1 MNNKWNLEL
10 EWNLELDKYYIGMC
24 KLSPSYKKIIRDNP
38 HCSEFFCTL
47 DTCINKTECSKY
59 LILNNI
65 FKSNPFF
72 KKHEKQLLDKEINDP
87 KNTKKCEVNGYLYD
101 FIPRT
106 FNPNEKTY
114 VDKYVYELDK
124 YKTIENF
131 YKQKFIYKLKYSP
144 YVMEY
149 GTTYPKPKSVI
160 HWGQLKLFLTTL
172 QFLITY
178 IKSNDPL
185 INIIYVGSAPGYNI
199 EILAD
204 MFPNTRWYLIDPAVH
219 YSKLYKHKQIIEIK
233 TEFFTTNLANYY
245 YNLFKNK
252 SSKLYFI
259 SDIRL
264 NPDDDSVIKDNDI
277 NIVWHKIIKPDYSF
291 LKFRCPYN
299 GEYYDYYKG
308 DVYLQP
314 YSNVSSTESRLVL
327 KKKLEKE
334 KYNINEY
341 QGKFLYF
348 NRIIRPA
355 YHKQTIKQNKE
366 FDHCYDCT
374 FFSKIINEY
383 FNKFNLFAKNAFSNQ
398 FSDITTSS
406 DNELPDVLSTMYFI
420 KNKLGETTKDRIKY
434 TNIQIRHNIK

>member
-1 MNNKWNLEL
+1 MNT
-10 EWNLELDKYYIGMC
+10 EWNLELDKYYIGIC
-24 KLSPSYKKIIRDNP
+24 KLESKYKKIISDNP
-38 HCSEFFCTL
+38 HCSEFFCKLEICT
-47 DTCINKTECSKY
+47 NKTECLKY
-59 LILNNI
+59 LIQNNI
-65 FKSNPFF
+65 FKPNPFL
-72 KKHEKQLLDKEINDP
+72 KKHERQLLEKEINNS
-87 KNTKKCEVNGYLYD
+87 KNSKKCDLDGYLYD

-114 VDKYVYELDK
+114 GDKYASELDK
-124 YKTIENF
+124 YKTIDNF
-131 YKQKFIYKLKYSP
+131 YKQKFTYKLKDVP
-144 YVMEY
+144 YIMEY
-149 GTTYPKPKSVI
+149 GTSYPKPKSVI

-178 IKSNDPL
+178 IEKSDPL
-185 INIIYVGSAPGYNI
+185 INIVYVGSAPGYNI

-204 MFPNTRWYLIDPAVH
+204 MFPNTRWYLVDPAVH

-233 TEFFTTNLANYY
+233 TEFFTEDVAKYY
-245 YNLFKNK
+245 YNLFKNRGK
-252 SSKLYFI
+252 LSKLYFI

-264 NPDDDSVIKDNDI
+264 SPDDESVIKDNDI
-277 NIVWHKIIKPDYSF
+277 NIVWHKIIQPDYSF
-291 LKFRCPYN
+291 LKFRCPYD

-308 DVYLQP
+308 DAYLQP

-327 KKKLEKE
+327 KKELEKK

-355 YHKQTIKQNKE
+355 YHKQIIKQNKE

-383 FNKFNLFAKNAFSNQ
+383 FDKFNLFAKNAFSSQ
-398 FSDITTSS
+398 HSDTTSS
-406 DNELPDVLSTMYFI
+406 DNELPDILSTMYFI
-420 KNKLGETTKDRIKY
+420 KKKLGKTTNDRIKHN
-434 TNIQIRHNIK
+434 NIQIRHNIK

>member
-1 MNNKWNLEL
+1 MNTKWH
-10 EWNLELDKYYIGMC
+10 LELDKYYIGMC

-47 DTCINKTECSKY
+47 DKCINKTDCSKY

-65 FKSNPFF
+65 FKTNPFF
-72 KKHEKQLLDKEINDP
+72 KKHEKQLLNKEINNS
-87 KNTKKCEVNGYLYD
+87 KNLKKCELDGYLYD

-106 FNPNEKTY
+106 FNLNEKTY
-114 VDKYVYELDK
+114 VDKYVSELDK
-124 YKTIENF
+124 YKTIDNF

-178 IKSNDPL
+178 IKPNDPL

-204 MFPNTRWYLIDPAVH
+204 MFPNTRWYLVDPAVH

-233 TEFFTTNLANYY
+233 TEFFTENVAKYY

-252 SSKLYFI
+252 LSKLYFI

-264 NPDDDSVIKDNDI
+264 SPDDESVIKDNNI
-277 NIVWHKIIKPDYSF
+277 NIVWHKIIQPDYSF
-291 LKFRCPYN
+291 LKFRCPYD

-327 KKKLEKE
+327 KKKLEKK
-334 KYNINEY
+334 KYNINKY

-383 FNKFNLFAKNAFSNQ
+383 FNKFNLFAKNAFPNQ

-420 KNKLGETTKDRIKY
+420 KNKLGETTTDRIKSI
-434 TNIQIRHNIK
+434 NIQIRHNIK